1 MELKFKKKMIVK
13 YLETVTKIIQ
23 SNSPL
28 PALQG
33 LLIVATES
41 NIKLLASNGNLSI
54 KEIIEESKEVKIIE
68 AGKVLVPGKLL
79 FEVIKKQDDEI
90 TISTDKNSMIID
102 SNNASTTIQL
112 LNADDYPR
120 IAFEDI
126 GKELIIDSDNL
137 KEIIRNVSFAAAD
150 NDKRIILN
158 GVNLLSKDGYITA
171 SATNSFRLAQEKLE
185 VDSNSEFDI
194 TILSKNL
201 KDFIP
206 KDAKG
211 SLTINVNNGGI
222 ITKYK
227 NTTISSKL
235 IDGMYPNVSKL
246 IPSNFKNILKIDKST
261 LNNLIDKVTVVS
273 EEGNKIVRLT
283 IKDNKLT
290 LESKRNE
297 IGDSKIEC
305 SDIKWTGDEKFVIV
319 FNSGFLRDALAKFD
333 GEVGIGFNGSHA
345 PFVVKSKSNDNLIQ
359 LILPHVSY

>member
-1 MELKFKKKMIVK
+1 MELKFKKKTIVE

-79 FEVIKKQDDEI
+79 FEVIKKQEDEI
-90 TISTDKNSMIID
+90 TISTNKNSMIIN

-112 LNADDYPR
+112 LYADDYPR
-120 IAFEDI
+120 IAFEDV
-126 GKELIIDSDNL
+126 GKKLIIDSDNL
-137 KEIIRNVSFAAAD
+137 KEIIKNVSFAAAD

-227 NTTISSKL
+227 
-235 IDGMYPNVSKL
+235 
-246 IPSNFKNILKIDKST
+246 T
-261 LNNLIDKVTVVS
+261 LLLHLN
-273 EEGNKIVRLT
+273 
-283 IKDNKLT
+283 
-290 LESKRNE
+290 
-297 IGDSKIEC
+297 
-305 SDIKWTGDEKFVIV
+305 
-319 FNSGFLRDALAKFD
+319 
-333 GEVGIGFNGSHA
+333 
-345 PFVVKSKSNDNLIQ
+345 
-359 LILPHVSY
+359 